1 MARVPDTAE
10 NEDRCICHG
19 CPTYPREGL
28 IFCSHGRSERLG
40 EKIGCL
46 CGDCDNFRE
55 YRLEDGY
62 YCADGR
68 AGEGAR

>member
-28 IFCSHGRSERLG
+28 IFCSHGRSERFV

-46 CGDCDNFRE
+46 CPDCDNFGE
-55 YRLEDGY
+55 YDLQDGY

-68 AGEGAR
+68 PGEDTA